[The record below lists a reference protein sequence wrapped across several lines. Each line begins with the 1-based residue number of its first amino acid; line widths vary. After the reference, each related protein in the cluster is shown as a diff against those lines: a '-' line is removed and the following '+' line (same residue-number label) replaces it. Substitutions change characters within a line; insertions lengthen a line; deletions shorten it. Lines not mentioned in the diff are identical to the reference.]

1 MTCQHFFLKS
11 ALPNLGKER
20 KNSMTKQG
28 YWSTKTYIT
37 QFSGSRSNR
46 QFWHLNSRNTRFL
59 FHQNQGGSTLW
70 EKTHPFLHRSKAV
83 DVQWKKPSQKGG
95 GFKHH
100 FMPPTMGSLEATNPS
115 LNGSHLMITVN
126 ITAHSFSKH
135 WKELNTIFVRYQQQT
150 LLGNGEASLD
160 PKMFSLIATLP
171 CPNFAGKDTLNARR
185 LGQGQLKTMHLWATK
200 PRSNRFYL
208 KTCSMGFPFCRIHVR
223 SVWTYDGWK
232 TSLSFRDGNFS
243 GVSC

>member
-1 MTCQHFFLKS
+1 MS
-11 ALPNLGKER
+11 ALLPEVCF
-20 KNSMTKQG
+20 
-28 YWSTKTYIT
+28 T
-37 QFSGSRSNR
+37 QFRERTEKQYDKTRILVHKNLHHTIFR
-46 QFWHLNSRNTRFL
+46 QPVQQFWHLNSRNTRFL

-126 ITAHSFSKH
+126 ITTHPFSKH

-160 PKMFSLIATLP
+160 PKMFCHSP
-171 CPNFAGKDTLNARR
+171 
-185 LGQGQLKTMHLWATK
+185 M
-200 PRSNRFYL
+200 SE
-208 KTCSMGFPFCRIHVR
+208 FCRKRHVER
-223 SVWTYDGWK
+223 ST
-232 TSLSFRDGNFS
+232 FRTRPAENNAP
-243 GVSC
+243 VSHQTKKQPILLEDLLHGLPFLPHTC